1 MRTFNSFAHMVLGS
15 AAGALVLAGAF
26 AVACPAPAS
35 AQVMR
40 FTTSSRVDNSAG
52 GINEVDVRSL
62 VETLNLDGDQEA
74 LVKALYD
81 GHRAAWNDATTA
93 HKERVQAAFEASRAS
108 NDWTGMGKK
117 TQQLQKQWEA
127 ESVRLETDF
136 FASVKGLV
144 SDDQMAAW
152 PRFERDRRRRTLLA
166 SQSQLSG
173 EGVDLIDVA
182 EAIEIPHES
191 LAQIQP
197 VSSLYAEEMDSA
209 LTERSRA
216 IESLEK
222 ASAPKTEGDFGSIDF
237 EAVKE
242 QQTRVHERRIAVR
255 DLNGR
260 YVALF
265 CGRMS
270 GDEAQQFMT
279 LYKQRCFPRVYRPTA
294 ADRYIKTVESLETL
308 TGEQSQA
315 LANIKS
321 DYTRQVSGIND
332 QLAAVIRQSEEES
345 EDQGFFFGGDLA
357 MLPPPPPPPPAASG
371 VSGEEEHAVAMFVIA
386 GDGGAVEGGAVH
398 LAPEQTAFSFGPS
411 EPEDDTPRGK
421 LNKSKREL
429 VARTI
434 DAVAALLTPEQLAL
448 APKPDQGQQLA
459 PEERMR
465 RQVEK
470 ALENAVI
477 EATGEGGESITI
489 TLSPSSD
496 DN

>member
-1 MRTFNSFAHMVLGS
+1 MLTLNSFAHTVLGS
-15 AAGALVLAGAF
+15 AAGAFVLAGAL

-35 AQVMR
+35 AQIMR

-52 GINEVDVRSL
+52 GINEADVRAL
-62 VETLNLDGDQEA
+62 IETLHLDADQEA

-81 GHRAAWNDATTA
+81 GHRAAWSDAATA

-108 NDWTGMGKK
+108 NDWTDMGKK

-127 ESVRLETDF
+127 ESLRLETDF

-144 SDDQMAAW
+144 SDDQAAAW
-152 PRFERDRRRRTLLA
+152 PRFERDRRRRSLLA
-166 SQSQLSG
+166 SQSRLAG

-182 EAIEIPHES
+182 ESIEVPGEASAPIE
-191 LAQIQP
+191 P
-197 VSSLYAEEMDSA
+197 VSSLYAEEMDA
-209 LTERSRA
+209 VLAERSRA

-222 ASAPKTEGDFGSIDF
+222 ASTPSTEGDFGSIDF

-242 QQTRVHERRIAVR
+242 QQSRVHERRLAVR
-255 DLNGR
+255 DLNER
-260 YVALF
+260 YAGLF
-265 CGRMS
+265 CGQMS
-270 GDEAQQFMT
+270 AQQAQQFMT

-308 TGEQSQA
+308 TDEQSQA

-321 DYTRQVSGIND
+321 DYSRQVGGIND
-332 QLAAVIRQSEEES
+332 QLAAAIRQNEQES
-345 EDQGFFFGGDLA
+345 EDQGSLFGGDLA
-357 MLPPPPPPPPAASG
+357 MLPPPPPPPPASG
-371 VSGEEEHAVAMFVIA
+371 DSGEEEHAVAMFVIA
-386 GDGGAVEGGAVH
+386 GDGGGAEAGAIH
-398 LAPEQTAFSFGPS
+398 LAPAQTAFSFGPS

-448 APKPDQGQQLA
+448 APKPDQAQQLA

-470 ALENAVI
+470 ALENAVF
-477 EATGEGGESITI
+477 EATGDGGESITI